1 MTQQTQNI
9 DDSAQCWGNYI
20 ELDTSDT
27 EYLFISFSPT
37 SMPIQQRWRNN
48 GLSADFISSYMRSFF
63 ITDEDEND
71 STARYRHNAV
81 KYVANEL
88 LENAMKFH
96 NPKHEYPITISFHL
110 CEKNVVFYVAN
121 GIEKVKTH
129 AFQHFIKKLLDSD
142 HNELYFQQMEAN
154 AEASEHKQSGLGFLS
169 MLCDYSAELGW
180 KFEPQTEQP
189 DAYIVTTR
197 VALDL

>member
-1 MTQQTQNI
+1 MTEASRNI
-9 DDSAQCWGNYI
+9 AENSQCWGNYI
-20 ELDTSDT
+20 ELDTNDT

-63 ITDEDEND
+63 IADEDEN
-71 STARYRHNAV
+71 SSAARYRFNAV

-96 NPKHEYPITISFHL
+96 DPKHEYPITISFHL
-110 CEKNVVFYVAN
+110 LERSIVFYVAN
-121 GIEKVKTH
+121 GIEHAKVSS
-129 AFQHFIKKLLDSD
+129 FQGFIKKLLESD
-142 HNELYFQQMEAN
+142 PNDLYFQQMEAN

-169 MLCDYSAELGW
+169 MLCDYSAKLSW
-180 KFEPQTEQP
+180 KFEPQIEQP
-189 DAYIVTTR
+189 DACIVTTR

>member
-1 MTQQTQNI
+1 MTEATQNI
-9 DDSAQCWGNYI
+9 AENSQCWGNYI

-63 ITDEDEND
+63 IADEDEN
-71 STARYRHNAV
+71 SSAARYRFNAV

-96 NPKHEYPITISFHL
+96 DPQHEYPITISFHL
-110 CEKNVVFYVAN
+110 LERSIVFYVAN
-121 GIEKVKTH
+121 GIEQGKVP
-129 AFQHFIKKLLDSD
+129 AFQSFIKKLLESD
-142 HNELYFQQMEAN
+142 PNELYFQQMEAN

-169 MLCDYSAELGW
+169 MLCDYSAKLSW
-180 KFEPQTEQP
+180 KFEPQLKQP
-189 DAYIVTTR
+189 EVCIVTTR